1 MGGGAPNR
9 HGGYFYLKQDL
20 SQVLSQFIRF
30 GLPKYFTVAQN
41 GRMNKSLLM
50 FIVFISQCSVFAA
63 IPNLQTISD
72 QISRGG
78 RPERI
83 DLEQL
88 KNQGFKTVINL
99 DNDSKV
105 EATEKANVEKL
116 GMKFYSFPM
125 NAWQTP
131 EDQKVNTIL
140 SLMSDQKN
148 YPIFIHCHHGRDR
161 TGMMSAIYRVLE
173 QKWTQEAAHEE
184 MMALGFRQIFTKMDQ
199 YFWNKTK

>member
-1 MGGGAPNR
+1 M
-9 HGGYFYLKQDL
+9 L
-20 SQVLSQFIRF
+20 
-30 GLPKYFTVAQN
+30 
-41 GRMNKSLLM
+41 
-50 FIVFISQCSVFAA
+50 IVFISQCSVFAA
-63 IPNLQTISD
+63 IPNLQIISD

-78 RPERI
+78 RPELS

-88 KNQGFKTVINL
+88 QNQGFKTVINL

-116 GMKFYSFPM
+116 GMQFYSFPL

-131 EDQKVNTIL
+131 EDQKVNAIL

-148 YPIFIHCHHGRDR
+148 YPIFIHCRHGRDR
-161 TGMMSAIYRVLE
+161 TGMMSAIYRVLK
-173 QKWTQEAAHEE
+173 QNWTQEAAHEE
-184 MMALGFRQIFTKMDQ
+184 MLALGFRQIFTKMDQ